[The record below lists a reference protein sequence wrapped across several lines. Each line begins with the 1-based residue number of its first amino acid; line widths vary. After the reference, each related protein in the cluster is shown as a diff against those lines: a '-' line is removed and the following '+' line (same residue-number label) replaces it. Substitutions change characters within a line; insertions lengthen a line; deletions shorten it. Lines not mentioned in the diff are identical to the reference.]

1 MPNLDGGHYF
11 LTALVPVRTD
21 RDIPVGGTCTSHLD
35 NLLDVLSTLPTAQQS
50 AVCEQYGINS
60 PFSRNTRTHF
70 ARFAVIQDV
79 AYNGRVPQDALK
91 TAIKGPNPVVPQEV
105 DHLTC
110 PFLLFTADFDAP
122 GGAKGEP
129 GKYLRELWETME
141 PELEAIFGNCVGFD
155 NVRDAAS
162 FAAYIQ
168 RCQIETTMS
177 FNDYWQGAPP
187 LKSMSIPLLLAP
199 AAVTGVALLA
209 GLAGWLV
216 SALSGHGGGFW
227 PTLAGLGLAGLIASV
242 LCAYFTVMR
251 KGSQP
256 FPAAP
261 DSTLPGVL
269 KALYLQQK
277 FTRFI
282 IDMQGRSA
290 EQIHAGFAEFIE
302 THRPRDLVGPT
313 QKPGVIRS

>member
-21 RDIPVGGTCTSHLD
+21 RDIPSGRTCTSHLD

-50 AVCEQYGINS
+50 AVCEQYDLNS
-60 PFSRNTRTHF
+60 PFSRCTRTHF

-91 TAIKGPNPVVPQEV
+91 TAIMGPNPVIPQKV

-122 GGAKGEP
+122 TGAKGELES
-129 GKYLRELWETME
+129 YLRELWQTME
-141 PELEAIFGNCVGFD
+141 PELEAIFSNCVGFD

-162 FAAYIQ
+162 FAAYVQ

-177 FNDYWQGAPP
+177 FNDYWRTSPP
-187 LKSMSIPLLLAP
+187 LKSLSIPLLAAP
-199 AAVTGVALLA
+199 VVVTGVALLA

-216 SALSGHGGGFW
+216 SALSGHDGGFW
-227 PTLAGLGLAGLIASV
+227 PMLAGLGLLGLIASISW
-242 LCAYFTVMR
+242 AYHTIVR
-251 KGSQP
+251 KGNQP

-261 DSTLPGVL
+261 DSTLPAVL

-282 IDMQGRSA
+282 IDMQGRGA

-302 THRPRDLVGPT
+302 THKPRDLVGPT